1 MKNKRWFVK
10 TIMFLCLFVLFL
22 SFTACSSSY
31 EHLIG
36 EEAAVETV
44 NNISNV
50 SLTGQINFR
59 TWLMNVTLSVSN
71 AFKVPA
77 ILFIPLSIV
86 VGIILLNVF
95 KNTAGIKKTAILV
108 FILGIPVILF
118 LLGWGSAILYTIL
131 YQS

>member
-1 MKNKRWFVK
+1 
-10 TIMFLCLFVLFL
+10 MFLCLFVLFF

>member
-1 MKNKRWFVK
+1 MKNKRWFLK
-10 TIMFLCLFVLFL
+10 TIMFLCLFVLVL

-77 ILFIPLSIV
+77 IL
-86 VGIILLNVF
+86 
-95 KNTAGIKKTAILV
+95 V

>member
-1 MKNKRWFVK
+1 MKNKRWFLK

>member
-10 TIMFLCLFVLFL
+10 TMILFCFLSLFL
-22 SFTACSSSY
+22 SFSACSSSY

>member
-10 TIMFLCLFVLFL
+10 TIMFLCLFVLVL
-22 SFTACSSSY
+22 SFIACSSSY

-108 FILGIPVILF
+108 FILGIPEILF

>member
-10 TIMFLCLFVLFL
+10 TMILFCFLSLFL
-22 SFTACSSSY
+22 SFSACSSSY

-44 NNISNV
+44 NNINNV